1 MKRIQNALNKIT
13 RPVRVLQFGTGVF
26 LRGFA
31 DYMIDIVN
39 EKTDFDGSVAV
50 VKSTSRGGVDAL
62 KAQECLYTVTLR
74 GLENGAASVRSRA
87 ITCVDSVVSSAQE
100 YEDYAALA
108 KLPGLR
114 VMLSNTTE
122 AGIVYDEEDAFAL
135 CPPRSFPG
143 KVTKF
148 LYERAV
154 HFDYAQ
160 DKGLYILPC
169 ELIDDNGAAL
179 KSIVLRLAEKWALG
193 DEFLAWLNDSCVF
206 ANTLVDR
213 IVTGYPTDAE
223 ALWQNYGYEDRC
235 IVTAEPYGLWVIA
248 GADGLEDVL
257 PLQKAGL
264 PVVYAEDLAAYRTR
278 KVRILNGAHTSFV
291 PAAYLAGF
299 DIVRDTVKD
308 ADFAAFIAKT
318 LQKEVIPTIDLPKS
332 ELNAFAGEVLERFA
346 NPFID
351 HKLLAICLNSVSKWK
366 TRILPTVL
374 DNTEVPQRL
383 AFSLAALLTLYKTK
397 TDVVQ
402 DDAAALAFILQNEL
416 PAIMSNAA
424 LWGMDLTTISGF
436 AEAVSAWYDKIA
448 MLGVKACI
456 KELGV

>member
-1 MKRIQNALNKIT
+1 MKAIQNALKKDS
-13 RPVRVLQFGTGVF
+13 RPVRIVQFGTGVF

-31 DYMIDIVN
+31 DWMIDIVN

-50 VKSTSRGGVDAL
+50 VKSTARGGMDAL
-62 KAQECLYTVTLR
+62 KAQDCLYTVTLR
-74 GLENGAASVRSRA
+74 GLEEGSPSVRHRIVKA
-87 ITCVDSVVSSAQE
+87 VDRVVNSTQE
-100 YEDYAALA
+100 YEAYAALA
-108 KLPGLR
+108 KLPELR

-122 AGIVYDEEDAFAL
+122 AGIVYEEEDAFEF

-169 ELIDDNGAAL
+169 ELIDDNGSAL
-179 KSIVLRLAEKWALG
+179 KSIVLLLAEKWALG
-193 DEFLAWLNDSCVF
+193 DRFLAWLDSSCVF

-213 IVTGYPTDAE
+213 IVTGYPADAE
-223 ALWQNYGYEDRC
+223 ALWKEYGYEDRC

-248 GADGLEDVL
+248 GAEGLEEAL

-264 PVVYAEDLAAYRTR
+264 PVVYTDSLAAYRTR

-299 DIVRDTVKD
+299 DIVRDTVKN
-308 ADFAAFIAKT
+308 ADFAAFIEKT
-318 LQKEVIPTIDLPKS
+318 LQKEVIPTVDLPVDA
-332 ELNAFAGEVLERFA
+332 LNAFAGEVLERFA

-351 HKLLAICLNSVSKWK
+351 HKLLAICLNSVSKWR

-374 DNTEVPQRL
+374 DNAEVPQRL
-383 AFSLAALLTLYKTK
+383 AFSLAALITMYKTR

-402 DDAAALAFILQNEL
+402 DDAAALEFILSSEL
-416 PAIMSNAA
+416 PAILSNAS
-424 LWGMDLTTISGF
+424 LWGMDLTGIRGF
-436 AEAVSAWYDKIA
+436 ADAVTAWYDRIA
-448 MLGVKACI
+448 AVGAKACV
-456 KELGV
+456 KELGA